1 MTSPRIETYD
11 GDVLSSHVTRPLAGV
26 IIGIALAC
34 GAGSDEGA
42 NPPAPPPDLPQ
53 LQVEAIPEAARADIE
68 EALLEAQRNPTEAP
82 ATGRLGMILHA
93 YKQYESAALCYDR
106 AQAIAP
112 DEFRWAYLL
121 GTVRFLLGQD
131 ESAVEPLRQALDLSP
146 NYLPARIKLAQ
157 VLSTLADYSASE
169 KEYRAAL
176 AQDPESALAHYGL
189 GRLVAARDGTAAAID
204 HYRKACDLSPT
215 FGAAHYALAQA
226 YRADGDNE
234 KADAHLAVFEQN
246 KNADEPLEDPLLH
259 EVASR
264 ARNPANNHYEQGL
277 AFADAGNIE
286 AAVKEFEKAL
296 EADPSLIQARVNL
309 VSLYGGLGRPEDV
322 ARHYAAAAKS
332 HPDRADLH
340 YNYGVFHAEQSRYAE
355 AEKAFREA
363 VRADRLFAEAHSN
376 LGQMLEAQRRIEDA
390 EKHYRLALGN
400 KPTFRMAHF
409 HLGRVLL
416 MQGKNDE
423 GIKHFLKTLSPE
435 DEETPKYMLDVA
447 VAYARI
453 GDPANARRYAQ
464 QAHER
469 AGKLGQPELVSMS
482 DKMIEKLGGSLR

>member
-1 MTSPRIETYD
+1 MI
-11 GDVLSSHVTRPLAGV
+11 A
-26 IIGIALAC
+26 IALLWGAC
-34 GAGSDEGA
+34 SNEVPARPTT
-42 NPPAPPPDLPQ
+42 PPELPQ
-53 LQVEAIPEAARADIE
+53 LQLDAIPEAARADIE
-68 EALLEAQRNPTEAP
+68 EALTEAQRNPDQALP
-82 ATGRLGMILHA
+82 TGHLGMILHA
-93 YKQYESAALCYDR
+93 YKQYESAALCYER

-112 DEFRWAYLL
+112 HEFRWAYLL

-131 ESAVEPLRQALDLSP
+131 ESAVEPLRQALELDP

-157 VLSTLADYSASE
+157 VLSTLADYPASE

-176 AQDPESALAHYGL
+176 AQDPSSALAHYGL
-189 GRLVAARDGTAAAID
+189 GRLVATRDGVAAAID

-234 KADAHLAVFEQN
+234 KADAHLTIFEQN
-246 KNADEPLEDPLLH
+246 KNGDEPLEDPLLH
-259 EVASR
+259 EVASLT
-264 ARNPANNHYEQGL
+264 RNPANNHYEQGL
-277 AFADAGNIE
+277 AFADAGDLE

-296 EADPSLIQARVNL
+296 TDDPNLVQARVNL
-309 VSLYGGLGRPEDV
+309 VSLYGGLGRPKDV
-322 ARHYAAAAKS
+322 ERHYAAAAKS

-340 YNYGVFHAEQSRYAE
+340 YNYGVFHAGQSRYAE
-355 AEKAFREA
+355 AEQAFR
-363 VRADRLFAEAHSN
+363 RATKADPSFAEAHSN

-390 EKHYRLALGN
+390 EKHYRLALRN

-416 MQGKNDE
+416 MQGNNDE
-423 GIKHFLKTLSPE
+423 GLAHFLKTLSPE

-453 GDPANARRYAQ
+453 GDSASARTYALK
-464 QAHER
+464 ARER
-469 AGKLGQPELVSMS
+469 AGKLGQTELLSMS
-482 DKMIEKLGGSLR
+482 NKMIEKLGGPVR